1 MGYYRVPHLKPKS
14 NMHRIFLDK
23 KTDAVKKTIAGTKRA
38 ALLEIDL
45 PYNRILRSIRN
56 DEEREEFIKTEIID
70 KNYIVEGGIYAL
82 AQPYKD
88 ISQRDLSAMAAANG
102 YTIEQFDA
110 LSESR
115 GYNSECCA
123 KAEMMPYNLEVE
135 SVSVR
140 RLLDISHDESLLI
153 KLGMETRVGGFRF
166 WGQAPLRLSK
176 AVAFQDLIAE
186 SFDDKAAL
194 YHDNYVVVVE
204 YRLLDTRE
212 VIARKGGR
220 V

>member
-1 MGYYRVPHLKPKS
+1 MGYYRVPHLKPKL

-45 PYNRILRSIRN
+45 PYNRILRSIQN

-88 ISQRDLSAMAAANG
+88 ISIHDLSAMAAANG
-102 YTIEQFDA
+102 YTREQFAA
-110 LSESR
+110 LSTSR
-115 GYNSECCA
+115 GNNSECCS
-123 KAEMMPYNLEVE
+123 KAEMMPYNLEVK

-140 RLLDISHDESLLI
+140 RLMDISNDESLLI

-166 WGQAPLRLSK
+166 WEQTPLRLSK
-176 AVAFQDLIAE
+176 AVAFCDLIAE
-186 SFDDKAAL
+186 SFDDKMAL

-204 YRLLDTRE
+204 YRLLDTLE

-220 V
+220 I

>member
-1 MGYYRVPHLKPKS
+1 
-14 NMHRIFLDK
+14 MHRIFLDK
-23 KTDAVKKTIAGTKRA
+23 KTDAVKKTIAGIKTA

-45 PYNRILRSIRN
+45 PFNRILRSIHN
-56 DEEREEFIKTEIID
+56 DEERDEFIKTEIID
-70 KNYIVEGGIYAL
+70 KNYIVAGGIYAL

-110 LSESR
+110 LLESR
-115 GYNSECCA
+115 GYNSECCS

-140 RLLDISHDESLLI
+140 RLLDISHNESLLI

-186 SFDDKAAL
+186 SMEDKNAWIR
-194 YHDNYVVVVE
+194 DNYVIVVVF
-204 YRLLDTRE
+204 RLLGPLE
-212 VIARKGGR
+212 VIARKGGKK
-220 V
+220 

>member
-1 MGYYRVPHLKPKS
+1 
-14 NMHRIFLDK
+14 MHRIFLDK
-23 KTDAVKKTIAGTKRA
+23 KTDGIKKTIAGSKTA

-45 PYNRILRSIRN
+45 PYNRILRSMQN

-88 ISQRDLSAMAAANG
+88 ISIHDLSAMAAANG

-110 LSESR
+110 LSTSR

-123 KAEMMPYNLEVE
+123 KAEMMPYNLEVK

-140 RLLDISHDESLLI
+140 RLEDISHDESLLI

-166 WGQAPLRLSK
+166 WEQSPLRLSK
-176 AVAFQDLIAE
+176 AVAFQDLITE
-186 SFDDKAAL
+186 TFDDKLAL
-194 YHDNYVVVVE
+194 IRNSYVVVVI
-204 YRLLDTRE
+204 YRLLDTFE
-212 VIARKGGR
+212 VIARKGGKI
-220 V
+220 